1 MRKRSESYYD
11 TPFRREQPP
20 NAQRG
25 SMELWLSYIEKS
37 PRNQTPFMF
46 YVVDADTGYGLKG
59 AEFSLFQR
67 DELVFGSYSNRS
79 GAVWF
84 PAGGTVSTKRSKATK
99 TICTGKRSIS
109 DVCRL

>member
-1 MRKRSESYYD
+1 MKDSFRH

-46 YVVDADTGYGLKG
+46 YVVLPGIEG
-59 AEFSLFQR
+59 AR
-67 DELVFGSYSNRS
+67 
-79 GAVWF
+79 
-84 PAGGTVSTKRSKATK
+84 
-99 TICTGKRSIS
+99 
-109 DVCRL
+109 

>member
-1 MRKRSESYYD
+1 MKDSFRH

-37 PRNQTPFMF
+37 SRNQTPFMF

-59 AEFSLFQR
+59 AEFSARRVGIRKLFQPFR
-67 DELVFGSYSNRS
+67 CCMVS
-79 GAVWF
+79 AA
-84 PAGGTVSTKRSKATK
+84 AGGTVSIKRSKATK

>member
-1 MRKRSESYYD
+1 MKDSFRH

-25 SMELWLSYIEKS
+25 GMELWLSYIEKS

-67 DELVFGSYSNRS
+67 DELAYRKLFQPFRCCMVS
-79 GAVWF
+79 AA
-84 PAGGTVSTKRSKATK
+84 AGGTVSIKRSKATK

>member
-1 MRKRSESYYD
+1 MKDSFRH

-25 SMELWLSYIEKS
+25 NMELWLSYIEKS

-67 DELVFGSYSNRS
+67 DELVFGFQSFRCCMVS
-79 GAVWF
+79 AA
-84 PAGGTVSTKRSKATK
+84 AGGTVSIKGSKAAK
-99 TICTGKRSIS
+99 TICTGKRNIS